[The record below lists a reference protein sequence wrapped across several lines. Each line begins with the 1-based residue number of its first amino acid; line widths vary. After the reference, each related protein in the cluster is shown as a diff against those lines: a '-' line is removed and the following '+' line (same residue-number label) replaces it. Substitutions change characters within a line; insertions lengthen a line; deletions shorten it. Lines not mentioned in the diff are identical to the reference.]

1 MSIATTAIG
10 TVVIVLVMALVTL
23 VTRWGG
29 MFIMS
34 FVPISR
40 RVERFISAMAGSVL
54 IALVAPLALEGDT
67 GARLA
72 LLTTAIMMFLFR
84 RPLPAIAA
92 GVLAAALYRRLVP
105 LG

>member
-1 MSIATTAIG
+1 MSIATTAVG
-10 TVVIVLVMALVTL
+10 TVVVVLVMALVTL

-29 MFIMS
+29 MFLMS

-72 LLTTAIMMFLFR
+72 LLATAIMMFLFR

-92 GVLAAALYRRLVP
+92 GVLVAALYRRLVP